1 MSKVNLGA
9 NAYIYPMP
17 VTLVGANVEG
27 RANFLAV
34 GWVMRVNM
42 KPPLLAV
49 ALNKGHFTP
58 RGIREH
64 GTFSVNFPGADLMEK
79 ADYCGLV
86 SGRRVDKSGLFRV
99 FYGELET
106 APLIEECP
114 LGLECRLYQVVE
126 LPAQDLFIGEIV
138 AAHADEDCLT
148 DGYPDILKI
157 NPMVLTMPDN
167 NYWTVGERVGQAW
180 HAGKKLKQDADLK
193 KT

>member
-1 MSKVNLGA
+1 MSKVKIGA

-17 VTLVGANVEG
+17 VTLVGAKVEG

-34 GWVMRVNM
+34 GWITRVNM

-49 ALNKGHFTP
+49 GLNKGHFTP
-58 RGIREH
+58 WGIREQ
-64 GTFSVNFPGADLMEK
+64 GTFSVNFPGAALMEK

-114 LGLECRLYQVVE
+114 LSFECRLYQVVE
-126 LPAQDLFIGEIV
+126 LPSHDLFIGEIV
-138 AAHADEDCLT
+138 AVHADEDCLT
-148 DGYPDILKI
+148 DGHPDILKI

-193 KT
+193 MT

>member
-17 VTLVGANVEG
+17 VTLVGATVEG

-34 GWVMRVNM
+34 AWIMRVSM

-49 ALNKGHFTP
+49 ALNKAHFTP
-58 RGIREH
+58 QGIREH
-64 GTFSVNFPGADLMEK
+64 QNFSVNFPGVDLMEK

-86 SGRRVDKSGLFRV
+86 SGRKVDKSGLFRV
-99 FYGELET
+99 FYGELGT

-126 LPAQDLFIGEIV
+126 LPANDLFIGEIV
-138 AAHADEDCLT
+138 AAYANEDCLT
-148 DGYPDILKI
+148 DGRPDILKI
-157 NPMVLTMPDN
+157 NPLVLTMPDN
-167 NYWTVGERVGQAW
+167 SYWTVGERAGQAW
-180 HAGKKLKQDADLK
+180 QAGKKLKEK
-193 KT
+193 KNL

>member
-42 KPPLLAV
+42 KPPLPAV

-64 GTFSVNFPGADLMEK
+64 GTFSVNFPGANLIEK

-126 LPAQDLFIGEIV
+126 LPANDLFIGEIV

-148 DGYPDILKI
+148 DGQPDILKI

-180 HAGKKLKQDADLK
+180 HAGRKLKQDDRAL
-193 KT
+193 

>member
-1 MSKVNLGA
+1 MSKINLGA

-17 VTLVGANVEG
+17 VTLVGAMVEG
-27 RANFLAV
+27 RANFMAV

-49 ALNKGHFTP
+49 ALNKAHYTP
-58 RGIREH
+58 KGIRAQ
-64 GTFSVNFPGADLMEK
+64 GAFSVNFPGADLMDK

-86 SGRRVDKSGLFRV
+86 SGRKVDKSGLFRV

-126 LPAQDLFIGEIV
+126 LPANDLFIGEIV

-148 DGYPDILKI
+148 DGHPDITKL
-157 NPMVLTMPDN
+157 NPLVLTMPDN
-167 NYWTVGERVGQAW
+167 NYWTVGG
-180 HAGKKLKQDADLK
+180 HAGRAWEAGKTLKERQK
-193 KT
+193 S

>member
-34 GWVMRVNM
+34 GWVMRINM

-49 ALNKGHFTP
+49 ALNKDHFTP

-64 GTFSVNFPGADLMEK
+64 GTFSVNFPGANLMEK

-114 LGLECRLYQVVE
+114 LGLECRLYQVTE
-126 LPAQDLFIGEIV
+126 LPANDLLIGEIV

-148 DGYPDILKI
+148 DGQPDILKI

>member
-34 GWVMRVNM
+34 GWVMRINM

-49 ALNKGHFTP
+49 ALNKDHFTP

-64 GTFSVNFPGADLMEK
+64 GTFSVNFPGANLMEK

-126 LPAQDLFIGEIV
+126 LPANDLFIGEIV

-148 DGYPDILKI
+148 DGQPDILKI

-180 HAGKKLKQDADLK
+180 HAGRKLKQDA
-193 KT
+193 

>member
-1 MSKVNLGA
+1 MTKVNLGA

-17 VTLVGANVEG
+17 VTLVGATVEG
-27 RANFLAV
+27 RANFMAV
-34 GWVMRVNM
+34 GWVMRVNWQ
-42 KPPLLAV
+42 PPLLAV
-49 ALNKGHFTP
+49 ALNKAHFTP
-58 RGIREH
+58 QGIREH

-86 SGRRVDKSGLFRV
+86 SGHKVDKSGLFQV

-126 LPAQDLFIGEIV
+126 LPANDLFIGEIV

-148 DGYPDILKI
+148 DGKPDIVKI
-157 NPMVLTMPDN
+157 NPLVLTMPDN
-167 NYWTVGERVGQAW
+167 NYWTVGDWAGQAW
-180 HAGKKLKQDADLK
+180 GAGKKLKKAKLP
-193 KT
+193 

>member
-1 MSKVNLGA
+1 MNKVNLGA

-17 VTLVGANVEG
+17 VTLVGATVEG

-34 GWVMRVNM
+34 AWVMRVSM

-49 ALNKGHFTP
+49 ALNKAQFTP
-58 RGIREH
+58 QGIREH
-64 GTFSVNFPGADLMEK
+64 CNFSVNFPGVDLMDK

-86 SGRRVDKSGLFRV
+86 SGHKVDKSGLFRV

-126 LPAQDLFIGEIV
+126 LPANDLFIGEIV

-148 DGYPDILKI
+148 DGRPDILKI
-157 NPMVLTMPDN
+157 NPLVLTMPDN
-167 NYWTVGERVGQAW
+167 TYWTVGERAGQAW
-180 HAGKKLKQDADLK
+180 QAGKKLKETK
-193 KT
+193 NP